1 MQDYPEHHSS
11 ASDDSESKSKRGS
24 GLSFIA
30 GIRQFVR
37 RFGLMIV
44 GAAALIALISL
55 VISADGFVRNN
66 ELRKEKAKLEEE
78 IEALEDEN
86 RILRQ
91 KLERLQTDSAYV
103 EDEARK
109 KLRLIR
115 PGETVYRLAEEPD
128 VSDQKPPR
136 EPPVIP

>member
-1 MQDYPEHHSS
+1 MQDHPERHKE
-11 ASDDSESKSKRGS
+11 AAEEAESGKRGS
-24 GLSFIA
+24 RLDLLGGLRRF
-30 GIRQFVR
+30 GR
-37 RFGLMIV
+37 RFGLMLIGV
-44 GAAALIALISL
+44 AALGALIYL
-55 VISADGFVRNN
+55 VISADGFARNS
-66 ELRKEKAKLEEE
+66 ELKKEKAKLEAE

-86 RILRQ
+86 RLLRQ
-91 KLERLQTDSAYV
+91 RLERLQTDPAYV

-128 VSDQKPPR
+128 VSDQNPPR

>member
-1 MQDYPEHHSS
+1 MQDYPERHSS
-11 ASDDSESKSKRGS
+11 ASGDGESKRNSS
-24 GLSFIA
+24 PSFIA
-30 GIRQFVR
+30 GLRRFVR
-37 RFGLMIV
+37 RFGLMAV
-44 GAAALIALISL
+44 GAAAIIALISL
-55 VISADGFVRNN
+55 VISADGFVRNS
-66 ELRKEKAKLEEE
+66 ELKKEKAKLEEE

-86 RILRQ
+86 HILRQ
-91 KLERLQTDSAYV
+91 KLERLQTDPAYV